1 MLKQRDHLFDHD
13 YGRHRLN
20 KFGQVCRRLSSD
32 HWGIIVHEL
41 AELLSEGSLDG
52 RSCASVGSY
61 VEAGGGYLRGKPVCL
76 REAYYKRDE
85 VLLDLLFG
93 QLFADFVQ
101 GVNRLRL

>member
-1 MLKQRDHLFDHD
+1 MLEQRYHLFDNNC
-13 YGRHRLN
+13 GWHRLN
-20 KFGQVCRRLSSD
+20 KFSQVCRRLSSD
-32 HWGIIVHEL
+32 HWGIIVNEL
-41 AELLSEGSLDG
+41 AELLSESRLDG

-76 REAYYKRDE
+76 REAYYERNE

-101 GVNRLRL
+101 GVNRL